1 MIILTLVAAST
12 LIGVILS
19 LIFGSLTAVT
29 SVISLVG
36 GLAAS
41 FYLNKGKKE
50 KWFIEADFFFLLPFL
65 ILVFFQFYYIFYAV
79 NGWYKTAN
87 PNNLGDLPFHI
98 QMIKSFASGY
108 HFWPENLIYAGESLK
123 YPFGMDFFNALLESI
138 KVPTNIHLFLVGL
151 VLSLVLIS
159 VLDRWM
165 GLWGVLLVFASG
177 GFTDLSEL
185 LQAYPWGP
193 GTDTS
198 WKNIILSVFI
208 TQRGFLFALPAGLFI
223 LKKFT
228 AVHIKFLNRHEA
240 AAFALIWGSLGIFHL
255 HSFFII
261 TVFISGS
268 LVIRFLQ
275 TRKVEKEPI
284 CVFLISMIVAAPFL
298 LHSAFSGTG
307 AAGVVHWSSSWMQIQ
322 NGQILLAW
330 IKNFGP
336 WLVALFWVGY
346 FATKEKNFTAI
357 YALVL
362 FFLFSHLILARWDWD
377 QIKIIIWLY
386 ILISFY
392 FYELALK
399 KLPAKWHMILVIF
412 FFFSGLIQVFRVVL
426 TPPGSVALQE
436 KKSID
441 IANVLLASVAPD
453 DPILISPEYNH
464 PALFLGKKVILGY
477 PAHVWS
483 HGIDSGVREEAVRKI
498 YNSEEGWQTEAQNLG
513 IKYIYFSNVEKRKY
527 NVTQAEWLN
536 DQNLVKKIEDAGL
549 YDLRKNK

>member
-1 MIILTLVAAST
+1 MIILVMVAVST
-12 LIGVILS
+12 LIGVVLS
-19 LIFGSLTAVT
+19 LIFGSLTVIT
-29 SVISLVG
+29 SVVSLIAG
-36 GLAAS
+36 IAAS
-41 FYLNKGKKE
+41 IYLNKGKTE

-98 QMIKSFASGY
+98 QMIRAFAGGY
-108 HFWPENLIYAGESLK
+108 QFWPDNLIYAGETLK
-123 YPFGMDFFNALLESI
+123 YPFGMDFFNALFESL
-138 KVPTNIHLFLVGL
+138 KVPTDIHLFLAGL
-151 VLSLVLIS
+151 ILSLVLIS

-177 GFTDLSEL
+177 GFSDFSEL
-185 LQAYPWGP
+185 LKAYPWGP
-193 GTDTS
+193 GTDTA

-223 LKKFT
+223 LQKFT
-228 AVHIKFLNRHEA
+228 ALPIKFLSRKESTA
-240 AAFALIWGSLGIFHL
+240 ITLIWGSLGIFHL

-261 TVFISGS
+261 TVFIFGS
-268 LVIRFLQ
+268 LTIDFLK
-275 TRKVEKEPI
+275 TRKINREAI
-284 CVFLISMIVAAPFL
+284 GVFLVSMVIAAPFL

-307 AAGVVHWSSSWMQIQ
+307 AAGVVHWSSSWMQVQ

-346 FATKEKNFTAI
+346 FSVKEKNYAAI
-357 YALVL
+357 FALFL

-377 QIKIIIWLY
+377 QIKIIVWLY
-386 ILISFY
+386 ILISYY
-392 FYELALK
+392 FYELVLK
-399 KLPAKWHMILVIF
+399 KLPTKWHMILVIF

-441 IANVLLASVAPD
+441 VAGELLATVGPNE
-453 DPILISPEYNH
+453 PVLISPEYNH

-483 HGIDSGVREEAVRKI
+483 HGIDSGSREEAVRKI
-498 YNSEEGWQTEAQNLG
+498 YNSEEGWITEAQNLG
-513 IKYIYFSNVEKRKY
+513 VKYIYFSNIEKRKY
-527 NVTQAEWLN
+527 NVNQAEWLN
-536 DQNLVKKIEDAGL
+536 DQYLIKKIEDAGL
-549 YDLRKNK
+549 YDISKNK

>member
-1 MIILTLVAAST
+1 MIILAMVAAST
-12 LIGVILS
+12 LTGVLLS
-19 LIFGSLTAVT
+19 LIFGNLSTVTGLLSLLVGTAV
-29 SVISLVG
+29 SI
-36 GLAAS
+36 
-41 FYLNKGKKE
+41 YLNKGKKE
-50 KWFIEADFFFLLPFL
+50 KWFVEADFFFLLPFL

-98 QMIKSFASGY
+98 QMIRAFAGGY
-108 HFWPENLIYAGESLK
+108 HFWPDNLIYAGESLK
-123 YPFGMDFFNALLESI
+123 YPFGMDFFNALFESI
-138 KVPTNIHLFLVGL
+138 KVPTDIHLFLTGL
-151 VLSLVLIS
+151 ILSLVLIS

-177 GFTDLSEL
+177 GFSDFSEL
-185 LQAYPWGP
+185 LRAYPWGP

-208 TQRGFLFALPAGLFI
+208 TQRGFLYALPAGLFI

-228 AVHIKFLNRHEA
+228 AIPIRFQNYYEA
-240 AAFALIWGSLGIFHL
+240 GALALVWGSLGIFHL

-261 TVFISGS
+261 TVFISGT
-268 LVIRFLQ
+268 LVIEYLKN
-275 TRKVEKEPI
+275 RKFNKDAVA
-284 CVFLISMIVAAPFL
+284 VFLISMVIAAPFL
-298 LHSAFSGTG
+298 LHSAFSGNG
-307 AAGVVHWSSSWMQIQ
+307 AAGVVHWSSSWMQVQ

-346 FATKEKNFTAI
+346 FAAKERHYSAI
-357 YALVL
+357 YALIL

-377 QIKIIIWLY
+377 QIKIIVWLY
-386 ILISFY
+386 ILISYY

-399 KLPAKWHMILVIF
+399 KLPTKWHMILVIF

-426 TPPGSVALQE
+426 TPPAPVALQD

-441 IANVLLASVAPD
+441 VANVLLATVGPD
-453 DPILISPEYNH
+453 EAVLISPEYNH

-483 HGIDSGVREEAVRKI
+483 HGIDSNTREEAVRKI
-498 YNSEEGWQTEAQNLG
+498 YNSEDGWLDEARKLG

-527 NVTQAEWLN
+527 NINQADWLN
-536 DQNLVKKIEDAGL
+536 EQNLIKKIEDAGL
-549 YDLRKNK
+549 YDISKNK